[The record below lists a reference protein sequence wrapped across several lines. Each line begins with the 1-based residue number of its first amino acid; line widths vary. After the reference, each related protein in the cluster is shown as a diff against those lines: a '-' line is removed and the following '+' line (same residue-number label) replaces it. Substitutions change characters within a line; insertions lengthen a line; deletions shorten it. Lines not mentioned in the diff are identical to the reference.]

1 MTSLSLLKQ
10 LLSMNLIVMVV
21 FIVGVKILIFIKE
34 HACSFV
40 ACIVKCVHQA
50 LSRTKKRACLVSS
63 KGNMMQP
70 GPLIMLQYT

>member
-21 FIVGVKILIFIKE
+21 FTDGVKILIFNKE

-40 ACIVKCVHQA
+40 CIVRWEHQA
-50 LSRTKKRACLVSS
+50 LSRTKKGACLVSS